1 MYFEKKKETVFVS
14 GNFNIVHPGHLRLL
28 RFAKNSGSKLLVGVI
43 SDKLA
48 KKNAIVNEK
57 LRLEALKSNVWVDEC
72 FIINEPIVDYLKKI
86 KPDIVVKGKEH
97 EKLFNI
103 EKSVLDTYG
112 GKLIFSSGDVS
123 FSSMELLN
131 SEFSSIK
138 HSNSLYASKYFKRHN
153 IDRNSFIPLIN
164 KFSKL
169 NVLVVGD
176 LIIDDY
182 IDCEPLGMSQED
194 PTLVVTPYSK
204 KRFVGGAG
212 IVASHASS
220 MGANV
225 SFISVVGNDEAFKFA
240 ESKLRGN
247 NVKAELIVDI
257 TRPTILKKRYR
268 AKLKTLL
275 RVSELRQ
282 ENISK
287 DLQNVFLEKFRS
299 NLKKIDLII
308 FSDFNYGCLP
318 DDLITEMTSLAK
330 KMNIK
335 MVADC
340 QSSSQIGDIGRYKD
354 MELITP
360 TEREARLSLKN
371 ISDSI
376 FILAEKLSEST
387 NPKHLLLKLGSEGCL
402 VYTNS
407 RKKDDPG
414 NRDQL
419 KAYSNSVVDEAGA
432 GDSMLVTT
440 ALALASKASI
450 WESSYLG
457 SLAAGI
463 QINQLG
469 NVPITKNQLIEL
481 LQN

>member
-1 MYFEKKKETVFVS
+1 MYIKKKKVFVS
-14 GNFNIVHPGHLRLL
+14 GNFNILHPGHLRLL
-28 RFAKNSGSKLLVGVI
+28 KFAKKSGSELLVGVI

-48 KKNAIVNEK
+48 GADAIFNEII
-57 LRLEALKSNVWVDEC
+57 RLDALKSNIWVDKC
-72 FIINEPIVDYLKKI
+72 FILDEPIVDYLKKN

-97 EKLFNI
+97 ENLVNV
-103 EKSVLDTYG
+103 EKNLLDSYG

-131 SEFSSIK
+131 NEFRATK
-138 HSNSLYASKYFKRHN
+138 NNKSLYGSKYFKRHN
-153 IDRNSFIPLIN
+153 IDRTNLIPVIT

-194 PTLVVTPYSK
+194 PTLVVNPISK
-204 KRFVGGAG
+204 KRFIGGAG
-212 IVASHASS
+212 IVALHASG

-225 SFISVVGNDEAFKFA
+225 SFLSITGNDEAFKFA
-240 ESKLRGN
+240 KIKFRENKI
-247 NVKAELIVDI
+247 KTDLIIDT
-257 TRPTILKKRYR
+257 TRPTTIKKRYR

-287 DLQNVFLEKFRS
+287 DLQDILLEKFRN
-299 NLKKIDLII
+299 NLKERDLII

-318 DDLITEMTSLAK
+318 DDLIAKMTSLAK
-330 KMNIK
+330 KLNIK
-335 MVADC
+335 MAADC
-340 QSSSQIGDIGRYKD
+340 QSSSQIGDIGRYNG

-371 ISDSI
+371 KSDSI
-376 FILAEKLSEST
+376 YVLAEKLSELID
-387 NPKHLLLKLGSEGCL
+387 PKHLLLKMGAEGCL
-402 VYTNS
+402 VFTNT
-407 RKKDDPG
+407 RKKGDPG

-419 KAYSNSVVDEAGA
+419 MAYSNNIVDVAGA
-432 GDSMLVTT
+432 GDSMLAIT
-440 ALALASKASI
+440 ALSLACKVPI
-450 WESSYLG
+450 WESAYLG

-463 QINQLG
+463 QINQVG
-469 NVPITKNQLIEL
+469 NIPITKDQILEVLKN
-481 LQN
+481 

>member
-28 RFAKNSGSKLLVGVI
+28 RFAKSSGSKLLVGVI

-57 LRLEALKSNVWVDEC
+57 LRLEALKSNIWVDEC
-72 FIINEPIVDYLKKI
+72 FVINEPIVDYLKKI

-103 EKSVLDTYG
+103 EKRVLDTYG

-138 HSNSLYASKYFKRHN
+138 LSNSLYASKYFKRHN

-240 ESKLRGN
+240 ESKLREN

-340 QSSSQIGDIGRYKD
+340 QSSSQIGDIGRYKE

-376 FILAEKLSEST
+376 FILAEKLTELT

>member
-1 MYFEKKKETVFVS
+1 MDPKNKKVTVFVS

-43 SDKLA
+43 SDKFA
-48 KKNAIVNEK
+48 KQDAIVNEN
-57 LRLEALKSNVWVDEC
+57 LRLEALKSNIWVDDC
-72 FIINEPIVDYLKKI
+72 FILNEPIVDYLKKN
-86 KPDIVVKGKEH
+86 KPNIVVKGKEH
-97 EKLFNI
+97 EDSHNI
-103 EKSVLDTYG
+103 EKKILDTYG
-112 GKLIFSSGDVS
+112 GKLIFSSGDVT
-123 FSSMELLN
+123 FSSMELL
-131 SEFSSIK
+131 STEFPGVK
-138 HSNSLYASKYFKRHN
+138 TDANLYGYKFLQRHN
-153 IDRNSFIPLIN
+153 IHKKGLISVID
-164 KFSKL
+164 KFSQL

-225 SFISVVGNDEAFKFA
+225 SFISIVGNDEAFKFA
-240 ESKLRGN
+240 ESKLREN
-247 NVKAELIVDI
+247 NVKSELIIDI

-287 DLQNVFLEKFRS
+287 DLQNVFLEKFRN
-299 NLKKIDLII
+299 NLEKIDLVI

-330 KMNIK
+330 KKKIK

-340 QSSSQIGDIGRYKD
+340 QSSSQIGDIARYKE

-360 TEREARLSLKN
+360 TEREARLSLQN
-371 ISDSI
+371 TSDSI
-376 FILAEKLSEST
+376 FILAEKLSVST

-407 RKKDDPG
+407 RKKSDPG

-419 KAYSNSVVDEAGA
+419 KAYSNSVVDQAGA
-432 GDSMLVTT
+432 GDSMLVT
-440 ALALASKASI
+440 ASLALASKASI

-469 NVPITKNQLIEL
+469 NVPITKKKLIEV
-481 LQN
+481 LQS